1 MNRSPLLREWEWA
14 ANDGLVLGQV
24 LERSLLEPMEM
35 KAGVEAWIEFL
46 VAEVRRV
53 ARSALMGSA
62 EKVRLGSDS
71 ASLMFVEM
79 KTASGSTKR

>member
-1 MNRSPLLREWEWA
+1 M
-14 ANDGLVLGQV
+14 G
-24 LERSLLEPMEM
+24 M

-46 VAEVRRV
+46 VSEVRRV
-53 ARSALMGSA
+53 ARSTLMGSA
-62 EKVRLGSDS
+62 EKVRLRSDL